1 MQFDVTFLLVF
12 SRFYAVLAR
21 KVIFAILVFDIII
34 SLIYLNIYLKT
45 FFMSTDENGAYQAS
59 IDIGT
64 IYVLLFIN
72 NKRL

>member
-1 MQFDVTFLLVF
+1 
-12 SRFYAVLAR
+12 
-21 KVIFAILVFDIII
+21 
-34 SLIYLNIYLKT
+34 
-45 FFMSTDENGAYQAS
+45 MSADENGAYQAS